1 MVMMKLI
8 SAKVPKDWADLILQ
22 QSRETGLTPSEII
35 REAIGTYLRKDV
47 PDSRTKIPLLQPD
60 EADLIR
66 VELANLRAR
75 VAALEGFEG
84 LNRKHRSKL

>member
-47 PDSRTKIPLLQPD
+47 PDSRTKTPLVLP
-60 EADLIR
+60 L
-66 VELANLRAR
+66 VP
-75 VAALEGFEG
+75 
-84 LNRKHRSKL
+84 